1 MPFPYW
7 PGRPKPTTRLRT
19 LYRAFG
25 RAIVILLLLYAG
37 LQIRPQILF
46 AHSVTAQGITIYSRA
61 PLPPETTDRIAEIAT
76 LVARSE
82 LAVPGRQEKIFIC
95 NSPWTFRLFCPRTTG
110 AFGASIFFTDHVFI
124 FDADLSANLARRN
137 APEYNTR
144 AFSPL
149 VAHEITHGLIRHRLG
164 TIQSFRLPDWINE
177 GYCEYIAG
185 EGSFPNEEGLR
196 LLTTGQTH
204 ASSAFRYFLYRQ
216 LVTHLIDR
224 RNLTFDEIVTQ
235 CHDTRTLEADLISS
249 LRPFRGDK

>member
-1 MPFPYW
+1 MPFPSW
-7 PGRPKPTTRLRT
+7 PRRPKPTTRLRR

-25 RAIVILLLLYAG
+25 RAIAVLILLYAG
-37 LQIRPQILF
+37 LHIYPPILF
-46 AHSVTAQGITIYSRA
+46 AHSVAAQGITIYARA
-61 PLPPETTDRIAEIAT
+61 PLPPETTDRVAEIAA

-82 LAVPGRQEKIFIC
+82 LAVPGRQEKIFVC

-196 LLTTGQTH
+196 LLATNQKH
-204 ASSAFRYFLYRQ
+204 PSSAFRYFLYRQ

-224 RNLTFDEIVTQ
+224 RNHTFNQLATQ
-235 CHDTRTLEADLISS
+235 PPNPTTIESDLCASLRTLNEN
-249 LRPFRGDK
+249 